1 VIETAAFDPKRT
13 HAGSAPRT
21 HVDTRPCDLP
31 DALMLDIASA
41 APLRILL
48 THIAVYDL
56 KQCAP
61 AHAADRVHSA
71 GIGSDT

>member
-1 VIETAAFDPKRT
+1 
-13 HAGSAPRT
+13 
-21 HVDTRPCDLP
+21 
-31 DALMLDIASA
+31 MLDIASA

-56 KQCAP
+56 KQRAP

-71 GIGSDT
+71 GIGSGR